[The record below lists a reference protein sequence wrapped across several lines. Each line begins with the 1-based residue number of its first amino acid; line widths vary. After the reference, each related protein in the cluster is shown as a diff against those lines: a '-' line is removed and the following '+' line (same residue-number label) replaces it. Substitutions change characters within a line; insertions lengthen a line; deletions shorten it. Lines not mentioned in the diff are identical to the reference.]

1 MAHLTRSGHDQT
13 GVGEVHLKRVLA
25 LTVLLLAVGR
35 DVIAAPSR
43 AGDLEGVWTLGS
55 YTNFQRPKD

>member
-1 MAHLTRSGHDQT
+1 M
-13 GVGEVHLKRVLA
+13 KRVLA